1 MNKNIN
7 LKEFNYKL
15 LNLPNNKNE
24 IIEYCKIFN
33 LNINNIINSIIK
45 YPNYNTQELD
55 IKKYIDIFKYF
66 NNILFYQNK
75 ELKIKDI
82 EYLNNY
88 NNYKDIRYI
97 LQVLNTMI
105 DIKGMNYIN
114 ISYNIPFYKYQE
126 LPIMPIYKEDK
137 IVRIKGYQL
146 KKHSFF
152 DNNMNLFIIFQCY
165 VISSINMILQNKDLQ
180 DVLVYNDLSVS
191 LESINNLKYGGMIE
205 INLPNYSN
213 NMINVF
219 QHILIHPQSNN
230 LKIIKSELN
239 KITKNKYLLGI
250 SPIKLYPHILVN
262 DLLKSLGNIQ
272 FVNDCKIIYYNNTFQ
287 YIFDLE
293 INKKYINFIQNNQ
306 TSIFN
311 ISPYN
316 LYDVFINDPKYKN
329 IKILPKH
336 LYISSICNDVSI
348 YTIYGISNDCI
359 NNIETKIIKK
369 NLKKTNIFPI
379 NMTFSSY
386 FIFNTYYKLNK
397 FIVYNT
403 QSHHFTV
410 YKFRNDILIRL
421 DGKNNINVEI
431 INNIED
437 AWMFDKYSIYMKDN
451 NIYDIVGLYKI
462 VLLQYDKI

>member
-45 YPNYNTQELD
+45 YPNYDTFGKAEAMNSEGVDTQELD

-180 DVLVYNDLSVS
+180 DVLVYNDLSGKPSFPLGLAFRLKPSVS

-205 INLPNYSN
+205 INLRY
-213 NMINVF
+213 
-219 QHILIHPQSNN
+219 
-230 LKIIKSELN
+230 
-239 KITKNKYLLGI
+239 
-250 SPIKLYPHILVN
+250 
-262 DLLKSLGNIQ
+262 
-272 FVNDCKIIYYNNTFQ
+272 
-287 YIFDLE
+287 
-293 INKKYINFIQNNQ
+293 KK
-306 TSIFN
+306 
-311 ISPYN
+311 
-316 LYDVFINDPKYKN
+316 
-329 IKILPKH
+329 
-336 LYISSICNDVSI
+336 
-348 YTIYGISNDCI
+348 
-359 NNIETKIIKK
+359 
-369 NLKKTNIFPI
+369 
-379 NMTFSSY
+379 
-386 FIFNTYYKLNK
+386 
-397 FIVYNT
+397 
-403 QSHHFTV
+403 
-410 YKFRNDILIRL
+410 
-421 DGKNNINVEI
+421 
-431 INNIED
+431 
-437 AWMFDKYSIYMKDN
+437 
-451 NIYDIVGLYKI
+451 
-462 VLLQYDKI
+462 

>member
-1 MNKNIN
+1 MNQNIN

-24 IIEYCKIFN
+24 IINYCKLFN

-45 YPNYNTQELD
+45 YQNYNTQELD
-55 IKKYIDIFKYF
+55 IKKYIDIFKYY

-82 EYLNNY
+82 EYLNKY
-88 NNYKDIRYI
+88 NDYKDIKYI

-114 ISYNIPFYKYQE
+114 INYEIPYYNYQN

-152 DNNMNLFIIFQCY
+152 DENMNLFIIFQCY

-191 LESINNLKYGGMIE
+191 LESINNLKYGGMID
-205 INLPNYSN
+205 INIPEYNN
-213 NMINVF
+213 NMINAF
-219 QHILIHPQSNN
+219 QKILINPQSNN
-230 LKIIKSELN
+230 LKIIKNELN

-250 SPIKLYPHILVN
+250 APIKLYPHILVN

-287 YIFDLE
+287 YIFDLD
-293 INKKYINFIQNNQ
+293 INKKYINFIKENQ
-306 TSIFN
+306 TINFN
-311 ISPYN
+311 MTPYN
-316 LYDVFINDPKYKN
+316 LYNEFINDSKYKN
-329 IKILPKH
+329 IQVFPKH
-336 LYISSICNDVSI
+336 LYISTIANDAAI
-348 YTIYGISNDCI
+348 YSIYGISNNCI
-359 NNIETKIIKK
+359 NNIENKIIKQ
-369 NLKKTNIFPI
+369 NLKKSNIYPI
-379 NMTFSSY
+379 NMVFSSY
-386 FIFNTYYKLNK
+386 LFFKTYYKLNK
-397 FIVYNT
+397 FIAFNT
-403 QSHHFTV
+403 KSHHFTV
-410 YKFRNDILIRL
+410 YKFRNDLLIRL
-421 DGKNNINVEI
+421 DGKNNLDVNI
-431 INNIED
+431 INNID
-437 AWMFDKYSIYMKDN
+437 DKFIFDKYDIYMKDN